1 MQVRASKH
9 TAGLTAIALAASIA
23 AMSPASAAEI
33 RVYTGGAPKEVLT
46 VLTPEFEKQSGHKVQ
61 FTYAVISAIQQKLAA
76 GERPDMVLMPIPA
89 LDTLIKAG
97 TLRAEP
103 RATLGS
109 IGVAMIVREGA
120 ARPDISTT
128 DKLRKVLLEARS
140 VVHADPKA
148 TPSGAHLAKV
158 TEQLGLSDAM
168 KQKTAY
174 RNALDGGAEMVSKGE
189 AEIGIFPV
197 SEVISVK
204 GISVAGM
211 LPPELQLLIVY
222 GAGVLTDNESP
233 EAAEAFVK
241 FLADPANRQR
251 WKDAGFDPPTGS

>member
-1 MQVRASKH
+1 MQVRASKCN
-9 TAGLTAIALAASIA
+9 AGLTAIAFAASIA
-23 AMSPASAAEI
+23 AMSPTSAAEI

-46 VLTPEFEKQSGHKVQ
+46 ALTPAFEKQTGHKVQ
-61 FTYAVISAIQQKLAA
+61 FTYAVISVIQQKLAA

-103 RATLGS
+103 RPTLGS
-109 IGVAMIVREGA
+109 IGVATIVREGA

-128 DKLRKVLLEARS
+128 DKFRKVLLEARS

-148 TPSGAHLAKV
+148 TPSGAHLGKV

-168 KQKTAY
+168 KQKTVY

-189 AEIGIFPV
+189 AEIGMFPV

-204 GISVAGM
+204 GVTVAGM
-211 LPPELQLLIVY
+211 LPPELQMLIVY
-222 GAGVLTDNESP
+222 GAGVLTDNKSP
-233 EAAEAFVK
+233 EAAQAFIK
-241 FLADPANRQR
+241 FLADPANRPR
-251 WKDAGFDPPTGS
+251 WKDAGFEPPAGS